1 MIIVSSMTATM
12 AAMKIKMNT
21 AVVTMTALG
30 LVSLKLP
37 TTSDTAVVPTETV
50 VLSVRFL
57 FPPIPVVGTT
67 ATAWEFYGSVLMI
80 LY

>member
-1 MIIVSSMTATM
+1 MTVTM
-12 AAMKIKMNT
+12 AAMKIRMNT
-21 AVVTMTALG
+21 AVVTMTALELG
-30 LVSLKLP
+30 SLEFP
-37 TTSDTAVVPTETV
+37 PTSDAEVVPTETA
-50 VLSVRFL
+50 VLTVRLL